1 MIATAALVGNNK
13 KKKKKILLRA
23 PLYENM
29 HIFPAIFANIDQI

>member
-1 MIATAALVGNNK
+1 MIATAALVGNN